1 MGRRGTLR
9 TGAIGVVVL
18 AVALV
23 LLDLGTSPQDPPEPA
38 EQPDASRPPDE
49 PAGAGP
55 SPPTPTPSGPAPTL
69 GDDAGTLRV
78 RAYTDPSF
86 DAFTEALSTDPVS
99 ATTGLVASMEEAY
112 GGGMVVFSPYWDDKL
127 DRFDDVAVYIDLYAV
142 RPHELDVADQWVLRD
157 EQGRRLHIPWGC
169 EDGTCPQ
176 YAGDP
181 GDPGFRDWIS
191 ARVGRLVAAGY
202 TEILLDDVN
211 THFAVSNGRGEF
223 TAPIDPRTGAAM
235 THEAWKLAVVEM
247 VERLADDWPEVR
259 FSHNSVWFNDSPTF
273 DDPLIDRQIAAAD
286 LIQIERG
293 GSDAGLDGGEGRF
306 SLDALLRFVD
316 RVHAAG
322 RDVFFYHQDPDTPA
336 AHEMNLAVHLLT
348 SNGRDLV
355 GSNDVTH
362 IGIDSLWPGYRVD
375 LGEALGPRTAD
386 DGLHRR
392 DFTGGTVLVL
402 EPDTDRREIELPSP
416 MRTVTDEVVS
426 SVTLEGGTAR
436 VLRLPCDT
444 DCS

>member
-9 TGAIGVVVL
+9 TGAIGAAALV
-18 AVALV
+18 AVLV
-23 LLDLGTSPQDPPEPA
+23 LLDVGAEAPESPADPDETPAAGPDTSPLPEAAP
-38 EQPDASRPPDE
+38 
-49 PAGAGP
+49 
-55 SPPTPTPSGPAPTL
+55 PTPSGPVVTL
-69 GDDAGTLRV
+69 GDGAGTLRV

-86 DAFTEALSTDPVS
+86 DDFTEALSSEPT
-99 ATTGLVASMEEAY
+99 AETTELVAAMEEAY
-112 GGGMVVFSPYWDDKL
+112 RGGMVVFSPYWDEKL
-127 DRFDDVAVYIDLYAV
+127 ARFDDVAVYIDLYAV
-142 RPHELDVADQWVLRD
+142 RPHELDVADRWVLRD
-157 EQGRRLHIPWGC
+157 ARGRRLHIPWGC
-169 EDGTCPQ
+169 EGGTCPQ

-191 ARVGRLVAAGY
+191 ERVGRLVAAGY

-211 THFAVSNGRGEF
+211 THFAVSDGQGEF

-235 THEAWKLAVVEM
+235 THDAWKLAIVEM

-259 FSHNSVWFNDSPTF
+259 FSHNSVWFNDSPAF
-273 DDPLIDRQIAAAD
+273 DDPLIERQIAAAD
-286 LIQIERG
+286 LIQLERG
-293 GSDAGLDGGEGRF
+293 GSDAGLDGGEGRY
-306 SLDALLRFVD
+306 SLDALMRFVD

-336 AHEMNLAVHLLT
+336 AHELNLAVHLLT

-355 GSNDVTH
+355 GSNDVDH
-362 IGIDSLWPGYRVD
+362 IGIDSLWPGYRID
-375 LGEALGPRTAD
+375 LGNSRGPRTDD

-392 DFTGGTVLVL
+392 EFTGGTVLVL
-402 EPDTDRREIELPSP
+402 EPDADGRVIELPTP

-426 SVTLEGGTAR
+426 SVTLEGGSAR